1 MLTKFLRPFS
11 LAIVTVLALSGCG
24 NGEAT
29 ETEAPEA
36 LGTTAAAP
44 TETTPGTDPSAEET
58 TTSAEPTE
66 PGEPAGEPLTIGL
79 VMLQGDDYFRNV
91 QIGMED
97 AVEADGGTVIPFN
110 SNNDPGNEAQGVQNL
125 ITRAVDGITM
135 QPVAADA
142 SVATARLVRDAG
154 IPLICTGNCTGD
166 FLTPELVD
174 GAAQSDNTGLGTA
187 TGEAAAEYIEAN
199 LGGTATVGILNCDSA
214 AETCKLRKAGFIK
227 ALEDAGIEFTIAADQ
242 EGYLADRAT
251 PVATNMLSSNPAIN
265 VVWGSNEGGTVA
277 LVTAVKQAG
286 AEVAVFGTDISEQI
300 AGFVK
305 DGSLQATTG
314 QDPVGTSAKAYEMV
328 KKAIS
333 GETNEPFEAL
343 IPGIT
348 YRTDDQTTVDEYLA
362 NR

>member
-1 MLTKFLRPFS
+1 MLSKSLRFFS
-11 LAIVTVLALSGCG
+11 LAVVAALSLSACG
-24 NGEAT
+24 SGDGT
-29 ETEAPEA
+29 ETDASPVDET
-36 LGTTAAAP
+36 TTAAAETAAE
-44 TETTPGTDPSAEET
+44 TESAEET
-58 TTSAEPTE
+58 TPAEAS
-66 PGEPAGEPLTIGL
+66 GEALTIGL

-91 QIGMED
+91 QIGMEQ

-125 ITRAVDGITM
+125 ITRGVDGITM

-142 SVATARLVRDAG
+142 SVATVRLVRDAG
-154 IPLICTGNCTGD
+154 IPIICTGNCSGE

-174 GAAQSDNTGLGTA
+174 GAAQSDNTALGTA
-187 TGEAAAEYIEAN
+187 TGEVAAEYIEAN
-199 LGGTATVGILNCDSA
+199 LDGTATIGILNCDSA

-227 ALEDAGIEFTIAADQ
+227 ALEDAGIDFTIAADQ

-251 PVATNMLSSNPAIN
+251 PVATNMLSANPAID

-286 AEVAVFGTDISEQI
+286 ADVAVFGTDISEQI
-300 AGFVK
+300 AGFVQE
-305 DGSLQATTG
+305 GSLQATTG
-314 QDPVGTSAKAYEMV
+314 QDPVSTSAKAYEMV
-328 KKAIS
+328 KNAIN

-343 IPGIT
+343 VPGIT
-348 YRTDDQTTVDEYLA
+348 YRTDDQSTVDEYLA